1 MRGRFAIASG
11 LFVVANLVW
20 AAGTAIAAEP
30 VVSDPTPPTRALL
43 DWYAMGGGLM
53 HGIAFCSVLIV
64 GTILERG
71 WALRSSATL
80 PRRLAAEIERALA
93 VGNRSELKRLCE
105 GGDSALAR
113 LAAQAIDPGVTP
125 DTIESAGAFEA
136 HRLLRHLPLLAA
148 LGNLATMVGLLG
160 TVLGMI
166 DAFDR
171 IALVG
176 SGDARVVAGGIFLAL
191 ITTAAGLAAA
201 IFAVAAHAALSRRA
215 DDLVAELERLT
226 GEIRQ
231 SVEAVP
237 VASRI
242 ELAAAREGR
251 A

>member
-1 MRGRFAIASG
+1 
-11 LFVVANLVW
+11 
-20 AAGTAIAAEP
+20 
-30 VVSDPTPPTRALL
+30 
-43 DWYAMGGGLM
+43 M

-64 GTILERG
+64 GTILERV

-93 VGNRSELKRLCE
+93 VGNRSQLKQLCE

-113 LAAQAIDPGVTP
+113 LAAQALDPGVSP
-125 DTIESAGAFEA
+125 DAIESAGAFEA
-136 HRLLRHLPLLAA
+136 HRLLRNLPLLAA
-148 LGNLATMVGLLG
+148 LGNIATMVGLFG

-191 ITTAAGLAAA
+191 ITTAAGLAVA

-215 DDLVAELERLT
+215 DDVVAGLERLT

-231 SVEAVP
+231 SVEVVP

-242 ELAAAREGR
+242 ELATTREGR